1 MWDGR
6 EKLYKALSVL
16 RVEDMFST
24 YSEPE
29 IITSAAF
36 TYKFLHTRLSSSGP
50 VCWNLSDPDF
60 FLAAHW

>member
-6 EKLYKALSVL
+6 EKLYKALLAL

-60 FLAAHW
+60 F